1 MSTQKT
7 LDNITGSML
16 RLQVFKSL
24 KDLNSLMS
32 KLNVS
37 SDYKTQALIDA
48 LTDHP
53 LDLDV
58 DEPVDP
64 QTKIKKFL
72 PKGHKSDQLKPSE
85 QIKIYVDNV
94 IKQYLTND
102 QINVDLVN
110 MFLQQQSADNGRG
123 LGIVLTPPYVSDLM
137 AKLAK
142 VDEDSTVLDP
152 ACGAGSLLMG
162 AGHNKAK
169 KLIGIEYQMKLS
181 KLSRTNL
188 TSFSNSDA
196 EVIKG
201 DCFEELKKIGKVDR
215 AIINPPYSYDEKG
228 MPFVKAAIDHVKDE
242 GYAVAIIQ
250 ESALMNK
257 AQESIKQI
265 INKSTL
271 LASISMPVG
280 LFSPAASV
288 QTSIIL
294 FKVGKAH
301 NFKTDKVKFIKVKDD
316 GYYRSKR
323 GLTVKGRP
331 DAIYSDIPLL
341 VEYGKDAVKHKEF
354 HKELWDFNSQFNEE
368 TIDESGTN
376 LDFNS
381 HYHPDTTP
389 KEEDFIKVV
398 GDYMEFELHQIFE
411 QVKQET
417 HEKAQKQKEGSK

>member
-1 MSTQKT
+1 MSTQKI
-7 LDNITGSML
+7 LDNITGSAL
-16 RLQVFKSL
+16 RVQVFKSL
-24 KDLNSLMS
+24 KDLNGLMS

-48 LTDHP
+48 LTDHSI
-53 LDLDV
+53 DLDV

-85 QIKIYVDNV
+85 QIKLYVDNV
-94 IKQYLTND
+94 VKQYLTND

-142 VDEDSTVLDP
+142 VDEGSTVLDP

-181 KLSRTNL
+181 KLARTNI
-188 TSFSNSDA
+188 TNFSKSNA
-196 EVIKG
+196 ELIKG
-201 DCFEELKKIGKVDR
+201 DCFEELKKLDKVDR
-215 AIINPPYSYDEKG
+215 AIVNPPYSYDEKG
-228 MPFVKAAIDHVKDE
+228 MPFIKAAIDHVKDG

-250 ESALMNK
+250 ESSLMNK

-265 INKSTL
+265 LSKATL

-294 FKVGKAH
+294 FKVGKPH
-301 NFKTDKVKFIKVKDD
+301 NFKTDKVKFIKVEND

-323 GLTVKGRP
+323 GLAVKGQP

-341 VEYGKDAVKHKEF
+341 VEYGKDAVKHSEF
-354 HKELWDFNSQFNEE
+354 HKELWDFNNQFNEE

-381 HYHPDTTP
+381 HYHPDLTP
-389 KEEDFIKVV
+389 KEEDFMKVV

-411 QVKQET
+411 QVKQEA

>member
-1 MSTQKT
+1 MSTQKI
-7 LDNITGSML
+7 LDNITNSAL
-16 RLQVFKSL
+16 RVQVFKSL

-53 LDLDV
+53 LNLDV

-64 QTKIKKFL
+64 NTKIKKFL
-72 PKGHKSDQLKPSE
+72 ERGHKTDQLKPSE

-94 IKQYLTND
+94 VKQYLTND

-110 MFLQQQSADNGRG
+110 MFLQQQSAENGRG
-123 LGIVLTPPYVSDLM
+123 LGIVLTPPYVSDMM

-162 AGHNKAK
+162 AGHNNAN
-169 KLIGIEYQMKLS
+169 KLIGIEYQLKLS
-181 KLSRTNL
+181 KLARTNL
-188 TSFSNSDA
+188 SDFSNSTA

-201 DCFEELKKIGKVDR
+201 DCFDELNKIGKVDR

-228 MPFVKAAIDHVKDE
+228 MPFIKSAVDHVKDG

-265 INKSTL
+265 LSKATL
-271 LASISMPVG
+271 LASISMPVS
-280 LFSPAASV
+280 LFAPAASV

-294 FKVGKAH
+294 FKVGKPH
-301 NFKTDKVKFIKVKDD
+301 NFKTDKVKFIKVNND

-323 GLTVKGRP
+323 GLAVKGQP

-341 VEYGKDAVKHKEF
+341 VQYGKDAVKHSEF
-354 HKELWDFNSQFNEE
+354 HKELWDFNNQFNEE
-368 TIDESGTN
+368 TINESGTN

-381 HYHPDTTP
+381 HYHPDLTP
-389 KEEDFIKVV
+389 KEEDFEKVV

-411 QVKQET
+411 QVKREGL
-417 HEKAQKQKEGSK
+417 KKEGE

>member
-1 MSTQKT
+1 MSTQKI
-7 LDNITGSML
+7 LDNITNSAL
-16 RLQVFKSL
+16 RVQVFESL

-53 LDLDV
+53 LNLDV
-58 DEPVDP
+58 DEPVEP

-72 PKGHKSDQLKPSE
+72 SKGHKSDQLKPSE
-85 QIKIYVDNV
+85 QIKLYVDNV
-94 IKQYLTND
+94 IEQYLTND

-123 LGIVLTPPYVSDLM
+123 LGIVLTPPYVADLM

-142 VDEDSTVLDP
+142 VDNTTTVLDP
-152 ACGAGSLLMG
+152 ACGASSLLMG
-162 AGHNKAK
+162 AGHNEAK

-181 KLSRTNL
+181 KLARTNV
-188 TSFSNSDA
+188 SNFSKSNT

-201 DCFEELKKIGKVDR
+201 DCFEELKKLDKVDR
-215 AIINPPYSYDEKG
+215 AVINPPYSYDEKG
-228 MPFVKAAIDHVKDE
+228 MPFIKSAIEHVKDG

-250 ESALMNK
+250 ESSLINK
-257 AQESIKQI
+257 AQ
-265 INKSTL
+265 KSLKEILSKATL
-271 LASISMPVG
+271 LASISMPVS
-280 LFSPAASV
+280 LFAPAASV

-294 FKVGKAH
+294 FKVGKPH
-301 NFKTDKVKFIKVKDD
+301 NFKTDKVRFIKVNND

-323 GLTVKGRP
+323 GLAVKGQP

-341 VEYGKDAVKHKEF
+341 VKYGKDAVKHKEF
-354 HKELWDFNSQFNEE
+354 HKELWDFSSQFNEE
-368 TIDESGTN
+368 TIDQSGTN

-381 HYHPDTTP
+381 HYHPDLTP
-389 KEEDFIKVV
+389 KEEDFEKVV

-411 QVKQET
+411 QVKQEGL
-417 HEKAQKQKEGSK
+417 KKEGSK

>member
-1 MSTQKT
+1 MSTQKI
-7 LDNITGSML
+7 LDNIAGSSL
-16 RLQVFKSL
+16 RVQVFKSL
-24 KDLNSLMS
+24 KDLNGLMS
-32 KLNVS
+32 KLNIS

-94 IKQYLTND
+94 VKQYLTSN

-123 LGIVLTPPYVSDLM
+123 LGIVLTPPYVADLM

-142 VDEDSTVLDP
+142 VDENSIVLDP

-181 KLSRTNL
+181 KLARSNL
-188 TSFSNSDA
+188 SNFSNSNA

-201 DCFEELKKIGKVDR
+201 DCFEELKKIDKVDR
-215 AIINPPYSYDEKG
+215 AIVNPPYSYDEKG
-228 MPFVKAAIDHVKDE
+228 MPFIKSAVDHVKDG

-250 ESALMNK
+250 ESSLMNK

-265 INKSTL
+265 LSKATL
-271 LASISMPVG
+271 LASISMPVS
-280 LFSPAASV
+280 LFAPAASV

-294 FKVGKAH
+294 FKVGKPH
-301 NFKTDKVKFIKVKDD
+301 DFKTDKVKFIKVNND

-323 GLTVKGRP
+323 GLAVKGQP
-331 DAIYSDIPLL
+331 DAIYSDITLL

-381 HYHPDTTP
+381 HYHPDLTP
-389 KEEDFIKVV
+389 KEEDFEKVV
-398 GDYMEFELHQIFE
+398 GDYMEFQLHQIFE
-411 QVKQET
+411 QVKQEGL
-417 HEKAQKQKEGSK
+417 KKEGE